1 MCLNKGRNFLFFREK
16 GGWSLSWGVQ
26 LSTQRQPVFD
36 EELLTPDDN
45 KAKER
50 AYNMTCIS
58 SHIGSRDQL
67 FTKIILHPLFHPFL
81 RGSSMARRAW
91 AWRFF
96 RKVYDGI
103 RGRRTTTKKCVVILA
118 PLSFALFP
126 FDHQSLPLSRPFGTP
141 RAHWTFNIIFQP
153 ITYVCPR
160 GSKQRLTNPFCRT
173 QCTTRRGSDFCRPLP
188 SVFVPAAWG

>member
-1 MCLNKGRNFLFFREK
+1 MYVSCRERAAFVFVWWYMFCEAHSAFLHHRRSLLRVVTAKRRASDLGHVSKQRTKLPFFSGK

-67 FTKIILHPLFHPFL
+67 FTKIILHALFHPFL
-81 RGSSMARRAW
+81 RGSRRWPGGHGHGA
-91 AWRFF
+91 FSE
-96 RKVYDGI
+96 KCMMESEGG
-103 RGRRTTTKKCVVILA
+103 GRRRKNVL
-118 PLSFALFP
+118 
-126 FDHQSLPLSRPFGTP
+126 
-141 RAHWTFNIIFQP
+141 
-153 ITYVCPR
+153 
-160 GSKQRLTNPFCRT
+160 
-173 QCTTRRGSDFCRPLP
+173 
-188 SVFVPAAWG
+188 